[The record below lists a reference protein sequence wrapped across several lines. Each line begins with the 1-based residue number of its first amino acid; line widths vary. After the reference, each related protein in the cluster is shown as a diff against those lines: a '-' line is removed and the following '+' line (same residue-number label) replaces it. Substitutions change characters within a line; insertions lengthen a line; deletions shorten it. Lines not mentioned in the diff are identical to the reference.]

1 MKRILTTLSLA
12 VLAAVSTAAAA
23 QDKAVLKQL
32 DAKSAQMKKCADIAR
47 SLEKIPVPA
56 KHAEAKN
63 VAASH
68 AMVRERPGAAPGG
81 AKTSGAAAT
90 VAVERERAAPPMEAT
105 HAQFETTVK
114 RMDQDFSK
122 CGDDLFKD
130 LAQVEAK
137 LKPFMEQ
144 AKKQK
149 MPDAEMKA
157 VSASVGGYMKAK
169 QDLQAAVELLSKDIQ
184 IQAYVGKT
192 LSGHYLNQKY

>member
-1 MKRILTTLSLA
+1 MKRILTSLC
-12 VLAAVSTAAAA
+12 LAMLGAVSSATVA
-23 QDKAVLKQL
+23 QDKAVMKQL
-32 DAKSAQMKKCADIAR
+32 DAKSAQMKRCADIAR
-47 SLEKIPVPA
+47 ALEKIPVPA

-68 AMVRERPGAAPGG
+68 AMVRERPAPAPVG
-81 AKTSGAAAT
+81 AKTSMAAT
-90 VAVERERAAPPMEAT
+90 TAVEREKAAPPMDPT
-105 HAQFETTVK
+105 HTQFEGTVK
-114 RMDQDFSK
+114 RMDQDFMK
-122 CGDDLFKD
+122 CGDELFKD

-149 MPDAEMKA
+149 MAEAEMKA

-184 IQAYVGKT
+184 MQAYVGKT

>member
-12 VLAAVSTAAAA
+12 VLAAVSTAAVA
-23 QDKAVLKQL
+23 QDKAVMKQL

-68 AMVRERPGAAPGG
+68 AMVRERPGATQGG
-81 AKTSGAAAT
+81 AKASGAAAT
-90 VAVERERAAPPMEAT
+90 AVPERAPAPPMEAS
-105 HAQFETTVK
+105 HAQFESTVK
-114 RMDQDFSK
+114 RMDQDFQK
-122 CGDDLFKD
+122 CGDELFKD

-149 MPDAEMKA
+149 MAEAEMKA
-157 VSASVGGYMKAK
+157 VSASVSGYMKAK

-184 IQAYVGKT
+184 MQAYVGKT

>member
-1 MKRILTTLSLA
+1 MNRILTSLCLA
-12 VLAAVSTAAAA
+12 VLGAVSSAAIA
-23 QDKAVLKQL
+23 QDKAVTKQL

-47 SLEKIPVPA
+47 SLEKVPVPP

-68 AMVRERPGAAPGG
+68 AMARERPAPAPTG
-81 AKTSGAAAT
+81 AKTSMAAT
-90 VAVERERAAPPMEAT
+90 TAVERERAAPPIDAT
-105 HAQFETTVK
+105 HTQFEATVK
-114 RMDQDFSK
+114 RMDQDFMK
-122 CGDDLFKD
+122 CGDELFKD

-149 MPDAEMKA
+149 MAEAEMKA
-157 VSASVGGYMKAK
+157 ISASVSGYMKAK
-169 QDLQAAVELLSKDIQ
+169 QDLQAAVELLSKDVQ
-184 IQAYVGKT
+184 MQAYVGKT